1 MDVEVNN
8 SLSEQDNSP
17 PKKPPAENVT
27 GLFND
32 IKVWVRDA
40 LFAAIIAALIVFF
53 VVQPVR
59 VEGVSMQPKL
69 VDQER
74 IFVNRFIYHFKE
86 IHRGDI
92 VVFWYPKDT
101 SKSFI
106 KRVIGLP
113 GETVQIKSGMVY
125 VDGRRLDEIY
135 LSPNYIDHRSYPP
148 VKVTEGHYYVL
159 GDHRDSSNDSRN
171 WGLVPKEN
179 IYGKAIFRY
188 WPVTR
193 LGTLD

>member
-1 MDVEVNN
+1 MGE
-8 SLSEQDNSP
+8 EI
-17 PKKPPAENVT
+17 KPPLEAQHAGSGVDT
-27 GLFND
+27 DSQDIAKLFNE
-32 IKVWVRDA
+32 IKIWVRDA
-40 LFAAIIAALIVFF
+40 LFASVLALLIVFF

-59 VEGVSMQPKL
+59 VEGVSMQPRL

-74 IFVNRFIYHFKE
+74 IFVNRFIYHVKE

-106 KRVIGLP
+106 KRVIGVP
-113 GETVQIKSGMVY
+113 GDIIEIKSGTVY
-125 VDGRRLDEIY
+125 NNGRKLDEIY
-135 LSPNYIDHRSYPP
+135 LRPDYIDHRSYPP
-148 VKVTEGHYYVL
+148 VKVTADNYYVL

-171 WGLVPKEN
+171 WGFVPRDN

-193 LGTLD
+193 LGTIN